1 MANEVTPLASAAP
14 GFRHPQSVR
23 QRLEK
28 MEHLLEGLVRIPGTN
43 KRLGLDVILDVIPVG
58 GSVVA
63 AAMGTWLAWE
73 ARNLGVS
80 RWTLFKMA
88 GNVGFDMLLGAIPWI
103 GAMPDYFFRSN
114 SRNLRLIRRWLDR
127 HHPGPAA
134 A

>member
-1 MANEVTPLASAAP
+1 MCLLVMTLQSSLPATSDPRAVANHRRPE
-14 GFRHPQSVR
+14 SVR

-43 KRLGLDVILDVIPVG
+43 KRLGLDVILDVVPVG

-80 RWTLFKMA
+80 RWTLLRMA
-88 GNVGFDMLLGAIPWI
+88 GNVGFDMLLGAIP
-103 GAMPDYFFRSN
+103 
-114 SRNLRLIRRWLDR
+114 
-127 HHPGPAA
+127 
-134 A
+134 